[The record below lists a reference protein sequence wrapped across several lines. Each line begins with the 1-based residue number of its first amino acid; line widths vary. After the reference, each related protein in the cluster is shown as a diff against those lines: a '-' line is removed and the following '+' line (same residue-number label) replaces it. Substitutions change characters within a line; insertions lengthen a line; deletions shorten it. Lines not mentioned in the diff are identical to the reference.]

1 MCRVFLS
8 LMFVASSVLAEEKT
22 GLYDEDIPALQ
33 EASKAYISVH
43 VDAKWQKVIADW
55 NKKIKVVIETRMA
68 DSNITEDQACRD
80 LAYDWLSDNAR
91 ALEARNEEKILI
103 ACLWFD
109 LLISKKFGLPARVKS
124 EMTHYQALQLIS
136 FLKDQVSFLEVKR

>member
-1 MCRVFLS
+1 MRRVFLS
-8 LMFVASSVLAEEKT
+8 LMFVSFVFAEEKV
-22 GLYDEDIPALQ
+22 GLHDEDIQALQ

-43 VDAKWQKVIADW
+43 VDVKWQKVIADW
-55 NKKIKVVIETRMA
+55 NKRIKLVVETRIA
-68 DSNITEDQACRD
+68 DTNVSEDQACRD

-91 ALEARNEEKILI
+91 DLEARDEEKILM

-124 EMTHYQALQLIS
+124 EMTHEQALQLIS
-136 FLKDQVSFLEVKR
+136 FLKEQVSFLEVKKT